1 MTLRT
6 DPVTLQIIANHC
18 RAAAEGMAYTLYRTA
33 HSTFVKETEDFTI
46 QILDRDGKT
55 CATPMDLGATWYPG
69 LDYGEAMAMV
79 EGVRPGDVCACSDP
93 YAGYLATH
101 APDLHVWRPVFHDGE
116 IVAYA
121 SGHIHNT
128 DVGGAV
134 PASLSRT
141 LTDVQQEG
149 IRLPPLRLVKE
160 GSIDPELLRVLLTN
174 VRVPEQNLGDLKAI
188 LGATATGERRIRG
201 MIERFGRQGF
211 IDGLA
216 DLQDYAEAQARAVL
230 ASIPDGD
237 YDFVD
242 YCDEDLPGG
251 EPVRL
256 ALRLSISGDSAV
268 LDFTGTDPQ
277 VAASLNVPTGGRP
290 RHSLVL
296 VGVYYVLFTLH
307 RGITLNYGLTRPF
320 TCIMP
325 EGSVVNPLPPAAV
338 GMRSLTCARL
348 RSLVFG
354 AFCRAA
360 PERMPAA
367 PAGSSSIVNVMTS
380 DDRTGR
386 RLIAAINPIVG
397 GAGGMPHRDG
407 TDGSG
412 ADAAY
417 LKNTPVEITET
428 EVPVRILRYGL
439 APDTGG
445 AGATRGGLATEL
457 MFTVA
462 NPGSMVTARNRD
474 RCRFRPWGLLGGG
487 PGMPSTFTLN
497 PGTNH
502 ARELGNI
509 DTVKLN
515 PGDVLRIVSPG
526 GGGRGDPFT
535 RDPDAVLL
543 DVQRGFLSAEAAR
556 RDYGVVIVEG
566 ELDAA
571 ATAALRTARRPPH
584 PLFAFGP
591 ERTAHEAVWT
601 PEAYAAMGQAMAA
614 IPLHWRAF
622 LKKELFQAIGTTP
635 VPDPVM
641 RVATALADLAAR
653 HKPLRP
659 TVSQYSVFGYTRRR
673 ASSSP

>member
-1 MTLRT
+1 MRT
-6 DPVTLQIIANHC
+6 DPVTLQIIANHT
-18 RAAAEGMAYTLYRTA
+18 RAAAESMAYTLYRTA

-46 QILDRDGKT
+46 QILDDTGKT
-55 CATPMDLGATWYPG
+55 TACPLDLGATWYPG
-69 LDYGEAMAMV
+69 IDYGEAMALV
-79 EGVRPGDVCACSDP
+79 EGEVKDGDVCACSDP
-93 YAGYLATH
+93 YSGFLSTH
-101 APDLHVWRPVFHDGE
+101 APDLHAWKPVFHDGE

-134 PASLSRT
+134 PASLSRV

-149 IRLPPLRLVKE
+149 IRLPPVRLVKE
-160 GSIDPELLRVLLTN
+160 GRLDNEILRIMLTN
-174 VRVPEQNLGDLKAI
+174 VRAPEQNLGDLKAL
-188 LGATATGERRIRG
+188 LGAMATGERLIRK
-201 MIERFGRQGF
+201 MISRFGVQRF
-211 IDGLA
+211 KDGLA
-216 DLQDYAEAQARAVL
+216 DLMDYAEAQARAVL

-256 ALRLSISGDSAV
+256 VLKLSIRGDSAV

-290 RHSLVL
+290 RHTLVM

-307 RGITLNYGLTRPF
+307 KGITLNYGLTRPF
-320 TCIMP
+320 TCILP
-325 EGSVVNPLPPAAV
+325 EGTVVNPAPPAAV

-397 GAGGMPHRDG
+397 GSGGMPHRDG

-417 LKNTPVEITET
+417 LKNTPVEITEA

-445 AGATRGGLATEL
+445 AGEQRGGLGTEL
-457 MFTVA
+457 VFTVA
-462 NPGSMVTARNRD
+462 TPGSMVTARNRD

-487 PGMPSTFTLN
+487 PGAASSFTLN
-497 PGTNH
+497 PGGNRV
-502 ARELGNI
+502 RELGNI
-509 DTVKLN
+509 DTVKLD

-526 GGGRGDPFT
+526 GGGRGDPFV
-535 RDPDAVLL
+535 RDPAKVLN
-543 DVQRGFLSAEAAR
+543 DVDCGVVSVAAAR
-556 RDYGVVIVEG
+556 DDYGVAIAG
-566 ELDAA
+566 EAVDVAE
-571 ATAALRTARRPPH
+571 TTRLRAGHRPPTD
-584 PLFAFGP
+584 LFAFGAA
-591 ERTAHEAVWT
+591 RLAHEAVWT
-601 PEAYAAMGQAMAA
+601 REAYAEMGRAMAA

-622 LKKELFQAIGTTP
+622 LKRELFLALGTEPAADPAARVRAAI
-635 VPDPVM
+635 
-641 RVATALADLAAR
+641 ATLAAR
-653 HKPLRP
+653 H
-659 TVSQYSVFGYTRRR
+659 R
-673 ASSSP
+673 ALAGAVRAIG

>member
-1 MTLRT
+1 MRT
-6 DPVTLQIIANHC
+6 DPVTLQIIANHI

-46 QILDRDGKT
+46 QVLDATGKT
-55 CATPMDLGATWYPG
+55 TATPMDLGATWYPG
-69 LDYGEAMAMV
+69 VDYGEAIAYIPAMK
-79 EGVRPGDVCACSDP
+79 PGDVCACSDP
-93 YAGYLATH
+93 YSGYLSTH
-101 APDLHVWRPVFHDGE
+101 APDLHVWRPVFHEGE
-116 IVAYA
+116 IVAFT

-134 PASLSRT
+134 PASLSRA

-149 IRLPPLRLVKE
+149 IRLPPVRLVKE
-160 GSIDPELLRVLLTN
+160 GTIDPELLAVLLTN
-174 VRVPEQNLGDLKAI
+174 VRVPEQNLGDLKAL

-201 MIERFGRQGF
+201 MIERFGITHF
-211 IDGLA
+211 KDGLA
-216 DLQDYAEAQARAVL
+216 DLMDYAEAQARSVL

-237 YDFVD
+237 YEFTD

-256 ALRLSISGDSAV
+256 ALKLSIRGDSAI

-277 VAASLNVPTGGRP
+277 VAASLNVPTGGRE
-290 RHSLVL
+290 RHTLVL
-296 VGVYYVLFTLH
+296 VGVYYVLFTLNK
-307 RGITLNYGLTRPF
+307 GITLNYGLTRPF

-325 EGSVVNPLPPAAV
+325 EGTVVNPVWPAAV

-397 GAGGMPHRDG
+397 GGGGMPHRDG

-417 LKNTPVEITET
+417 LKNTPVEITEA
-428 EVPVRILRYGL
+428 EVPIRILKYGL
-439 APDTGG
+439 AMDTGG
-445 AGATRGGLATEL
+445 AGETRGGTATEL

-474 RCRFRPWGLLGGG
+474 RCRFRPWGTLGGQ
-487 PGMPSTFTLN
+487 PGIGSTFTLN
-497 PGTNH
+497 PGGNRQ
-502 ARELGNI
+502 RELGNV
-509 DTVKLN
+509 DTVKLD

-535 RDPDAVLL
+535 RDPSHVLA
-543 DVQRGFLSAEAAR
+543 DVRAGYVSAEAAAR
-556 RDYGVVIVEG
+556 EYGVAVVD
-566 ELDAA
+566 DAVDQT
-571 ATAALRTARRPPH
+571 ATATLREGHTPH
-584 PLFAFGP
+584 EGLYAFGP
-591 ERTAHEAVWT
+591 ERLAHEAVWT
-601 PEAYAAMGQAMAA
+601 QAVYAEMGRAMEAA
-614 IPLHWRAF
+614 PLHWRAF
-622 LKKELFQAIGTTP
+622 LKKALFEAMGSE
-635 VPDPVM
+635 VVEDPVAKL
-641 RVATALADLAAR
+641 RAALAVLAERHPALAKVAATA
-653 HKPLRP
+653 
-659 TVSQYSVFGYTRRR
+659 
-673 ASSSP
+673 

>member
-6 DPVTLQIIANHC
+6 DPVTLQILANHT

-46 QILDRDGKT
+46 QILDAAGKT
-55 CATPMDLGATWYPG
+55 CATPLDLGATWYPG
-69 LDYGEAMAMV
+69 VDYGEAIALV
-79 EGVRPGDVCACSDP
+79 DGVRPGDVCACSDP
-93 YAGYLATH
+93 YSGFLSTH

-134 PASLSRT
+134 PASLSRA

-149 IRLPPLRLVKE
+149 IRLPPVRLVKE
-160 GSIDPELLRVLLTN
+160 GVLDPDLERVLLTN
-174 VRVPEQNLGDLKAI
+174 VRVPEQNLGDLKAL
-188 LGATATGERRIRG
+188 LGATATGERRIRT
-201 MIERFGRQGF
+201 MLERFGRQRF
-211 IDGLA
+211 IDGLQ

-237 YDFVD
+237 YDFSD

-256 ALRLSISGDSAV
+256 VLKLSIRGDEAI

-290 RHSLVL
+290 RHTLVL
-296 VGVYYVLFTLH
+296 VGVYYVLFTLNK
-307 RGITLNYGLTRPF
+307 GITLNYGLTRPF

-325 EGSVVNPLPPAAV
+325 EGTVVNPLPPAAV

-367 PAGSSSIVNVMTS
+367 PAGSSSIINVMTN

-397 GAGGMPHRDG
+397 GGGGMPHRDG

-417 LKNTPVEITET
+417 LKNTPVEITEA
-428 EVPVRILRYGL
+428 EVPVRMIRYGL
-439 APDTGG
+439 AQDTGG
-445 AGATRGGLATEL
+445 AGYTRGGLATE
-457 MFTVA
+457 MIFTVA
-462 NPGSMVTARNRD
+462 TPGSMVTARNRD
-474 RCRFRPWGLLGGG
+474 RCRFRPWGLTGGA

-497 PGTNH
+497 PGSNR
-502 ARELGNI
+502 AQELGNV
-509 DTVKLN
+509 DTVKLD

-535 RDPDAVLL
+535 RPPEDVLR
-543 DVQRGFLSAEAAR
+543 DVRRHYISVEGAA
-556 RDYGVVIVEG
+556 RDYGVAIIDGAV
-566 ELDAA
+566 D
-571 ATAALRTARRPPH
+571 ATATAKLRAAQAPRSD
-584 PLFAFGP
+584 FYDFGP
-591 ERTAHEAVWT
+591 ERRGHEAVWT
-601 PEAYAAMGQAMAA
+601 QAAYARMKRAMDA

-622 LKKELFQAIGTTP
+622 LKKELFLAMGTTP
-635 VPDPVM
+635 LPDPVA
-641 RVATALADLAAR
+641 RIDAALAELATR
-653 HKPLRP
+653 HKPLAAAVP
-659 TVSQYSVFGYTRRR
+659 
-673 ASSSP
+673 

>member
-1 MTLRT
+1 MRT
-6 DPVTLQIIANHC
+6 DPVTLQILANHC

-46 QILDRDGKT
+46 QILDGAGKT
-55 CATPMDLGATWYPG
+55 SAIPLDLGATWYPG
-69 LDYGEAMAMV
+69 LDYGEAIAMV
-79 EGVRPGDVCACSDP
+79 DGVRPGDVCACSDP
-93 YAGYLATH
+93 YSGFLSTH
-101 APDLHVWRPVFHDGE
+101 APDLHVWRPVFDDGE

-134 PASLSRT
+134 PASLSRA

-160 GSIDPELLRVLLTN
+160 GVLDPEITRVMLTN
-174 VRVPEQNLGDLKAI
+174 VRVPEQNLGDLKAL
-188 LGATATGERRIRG
+188 LGATATGERRIRT
-201 MIERFGRQGF
+201 MLQRFGRQRF
-211 IDGLA
+211 TDGLL

-230 ASIPDGD
+230 ASIPDGE
-237 YDFVD
+237 YRFID

-256 ALRLSISGDSAV
+256 VLTLCIHGDSAT

-277 VAASLNVPTGGRP
+277 VAASLNVPTGGRE
-290 RHSLVL
+290 RHTLVL

-354 AFCRAA
+354 AFCQAA
-360 PERMPAA
+360 PQRMPAA
-367 PAGSSSIVNVMTS
+367 PAGSSSIINVMTS

-386 RLIAAINPIVG
+386 RIIAAINPIVG

-417 LKNTPVEITET
+417 LKNTPVEITEA
-428 EVPVRILRYGL
+428 EVPVRILKYGL
-439 APDTGG
+439 AQDTGG
-445 AGATRGGLATEL
+445 AGQTRGGLATEL
-457 MFTVA
+457 VFSVA
-462 NPGSMVTARNRD
+462 NPGSSVTARNRD

-487 PGMPSTFTLN
+487 AGMPSTFTLN
-497 PGTNH
+497 PDTNR
-502 ARELGNI
+502 ARELGNV
-509 DTVKLN
+509 DTVRLE

-526 GGGRGDPFT
+526 GGGRGDPFA
-535 RDPDAVLL
+535 RDPEDVLR
-543 DVQRGFLSAEAAR
+543 DVRRRYLSAAAAA
-556 RDYGVVIVEG
+556 RDYGVAVVDGAI
-566 ELDAA
+566 DAA
-571 ATAALRTARRPPH
+571 ATATLRAKSCRMRP
-584 PLFAFGP
+584 FQDFGP
-591 ERTAHEAVWT
+591 ERLAHEAVWT
-601 PEAYAAMGQAMAA
+601 PAAYARMAA
-614 IPLHWRAF
+614 ALAAVPLHWRAF
-622 LKKELFQAIGTTP
+622 LKKALFEAMGTAP
-635 VPDPVM
+635 VADPVA
-641 RVATALADLAAR
+641 RIEATLAELGSR
-653 HKPLRP
+653 HRPLE
-659 TVSQYSVFGYTRRR
+659 R
-673 ASSSP
+673 AKR

>member
-1 MTLRT
+1 MRT
-6 DPVTLQIIANHC
+6 DPVTLQIIANHT

-46 QILDRDGKT
+46 QILDASGKT
-55 CATPMDLGATWYPG
+55 TACPMDLGATWYPG
-69 LDYGEAMAMV
+69 LDYGEAMALV
-79 EGVRPGDVCACSDP
+79 PNVKAGDVCACSDP
-93 YAGYLATH
+93 YSGYLSTH
-101 APDLHVWRPVFHDGE
+101 APDLHVWRPVFHEGE
-116 IVAYA
+116 IVAYT

-134 PASLSRT
+134 PASLSRA
-141 LTDVQQEG
+141 LVDVQQEG
-149 IRLPPLRLVKE
+149 IRLPPVRLVKE
-160 GSIDPELLRVLLTN
+160 GVIDPELLSVLLTN
-174 VRVPEQNLGDLKAI
+174 VRVPEQNLGDLKAL
-188 LGATATGERRIRG
+188 LGATATGERRVRA
-201 MIERFGRQGF
+201 MIARFGLQTFR
-211 IDGLA
+211 DGLA
-216 DLQDYAEAQARAVL
+216 DLMDYAEAQARSVL

-237 YDFVD
+237 YEFVD

-256 ALRLSISGDSAV
+256 VLKLSIRGDSAI

-277 VAASLNVPTGGRP
+277 VAASLNVPTGGRE

-325 EGSVVNPLPPAAV
+325 EGSVVNPVWPAAV

-417 LKNTPVEITET
+417 LKNTPVEITEA
-428 EVPVRILRYGL
+428 EVPVRILKYGL
-439 APDTGG
+439 ATDTGG
-445 AGATRGGLATEL
+445 PGETRGGTATEL

-474 RCRFRPWGLLGGG
+474 RCRFQPWGTLGGQ
-487 PGMPSTFTLN
+487 PGAGSTFTLN
-497 PGTNH
+497 PNGNR
-502 ARELGNI
+502 ARELGNV
-509 DTVKLN
+509 DTVKLD

-526 GGGRGDPFT
+526 GGGRGNPFK
-535 RDPDAVLL
+535 RNPALVLA
-543 DVQRGFLSAEAAR
+543 DVRAGYVSAGAAR
-556 RDYGVVIVEG
+556 REYGVAIVD
-566 ELDAA
+566 DAVDA
-571 ATAALRTARRPPH
+571 DATAALRAGRVVPEG
-584 PLFAFGP
+584 LYAFGP
-591 ERTAHEAVWT
+591 QRLAHELVWT
-601 PEAYAAMGQAMAA
+601 PAAYAEMGRAMAA
-614 IPLHWRAF
+614 APMHWRAF
-622 LKKELFQAIGTTP
+622 LKHALFEALGSVP
-635 VPDPVM
+635 VADPVA
-641 RVATALADLAAR
+641 RLREVLVSLATQHPSLSGCLA
-653 HKPLRP
+653 P
-659 TVSQYSVFGYTRRR
+659 
-673 ASSSP
+673 

>member
-1 MTLRT
+1 MRT
-6 DPVTLQIIANHC
+6 DPVTLQIIANHT

-46 QILDRDGKT
+46 QILDASGKT
-55 CATPMDLGATWYPG
+55 TATPMDLGATWYPG
-69 LDYGEAMAMV
+69 LDYGEAMAYV
-79 EGVRPGDVCACSDP
+79 PNLLPGDVAACSDP
-93 YAGYLATH
+93 YSGYLSTH

-116 IVAYA
+116 IVAYT

-134 PASLSRT
+134 PASLSRA
-141 LTDVQQEG
+141 LVDVQQEG
-149 IRLPPLRLVKE
+149 IRLPPVRLVKE
-160 GSIDPELLRVLLTN
+160 GTLDPELLAILLTN
-174 VRVPEQNLGDLKAI
+174 VRVPEQNLGDLKAL
-188 LGATATGERRIRG
+188 LGATATGERRIRA
-201 MIERFGRQGF
+201 MVDRFGLQTF
-211 IDGLA
+211 KDGLA
-216 DLQDYAEAQARAVL
+216 DLMDYAEAQARAVL

-237 YDFVD
+237 YDFTD

-251 EPVRL
+251 QPVRL
-256 ALRLSISGDSAV
+256 ALKLSIRGDSAI

-277 VAASLNVPTGGRP
+277 VAASLNVPTGGRE

-307 RGITLNYGLTRPF
+307 KGITLNYGLTRPF

-325 EGSVVNPLPPAAV
+325 EGSVVNPVWPAAV

-354 AFCRAA
+354 AFCKAA

-397 GAGGMPHRDG
+397 GGGGMPHRDG

-417 LKNTPVEITET
+417 LKNTPIEITEA
-428 EVPVRILRYGL
+428 EVPIRILKYGL
-439 APDTGG
+439 ATDTGG
-445 AGATRGGLATEL
+445 PGQTRGGTATEL

-474 RCRFRPWGLLGGG
+474 RCRFRPWGTIGGH
-487 PGMPSTFTLN
+487 PGAGSTFTLN
-497 PGTNH
+497 PASNRT
-502 ARELGNI
+502 RELGNI
-509 DTVKLN
+509 DTIKLD
-515 PGDVLRIVSPG
+515 PGDILRIVSPG
-526 GGGRGDPFT
+526 GGGRGDPFLRNPT
-535 RDPDAVLL
+535 LVLA
-543 DVQRGFLSAEAAR
+543 DVRAGYVSAEAAT
-556 RDYGVVIVEG
+556 RDYGVILSGDTIDET
-566 ELDAA
+566 
-571 ATAALRTARRPPH
+571 ATQSLRTTHTPRH
-584 PLFAFGP
+584 DLYDLGP
-591 ERTAHEAVWT
+591 ERRAHETIWT
-601 PEAYAAMGQAMAA
+601 PDVYAEMNRAMAA

-622 LKKELFQAIGTTP
+622 LKTALFDAMGTTP
-635 VPDPVM
+635 APDPVAKL
-641 RVATALADLAAR
+641 RTALATLAAQ
-653 HKPLRP
+653 HPALRG
-659 TVSQYSVFGYTRRR
+659 VVQS
-673 ASSSP
+673 